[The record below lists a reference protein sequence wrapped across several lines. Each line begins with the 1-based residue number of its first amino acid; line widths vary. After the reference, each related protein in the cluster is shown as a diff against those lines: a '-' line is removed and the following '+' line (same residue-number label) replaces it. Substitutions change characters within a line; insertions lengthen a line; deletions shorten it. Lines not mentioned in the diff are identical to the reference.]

1 MRKIYIALF
10 VGVFLVGYNSLVF
23 GGDQINLDTGE
34 YLMDMGGGDQMNID
48 TGEYLMD
55 MGGGDQ

>member
-1 MRKIYIALF
+1 MEPIDGGDMRKIYIALF

-34 YLMDMGGGDQMNID
+34 YLMDMGGGDQ
-48 TGEYLMD
+48 
-55 MGGGDQ
+55 